1 MSWFNFHAYRREIVK
16 ELSEALEKGTAP
28 WQKPWREVK
37 AEWPVNAAT
46 GDAYGWHNAM
56 RLFTRAK
63 RMGYTDPRWI
73 TYNQALDIGGH
84 VKVGERGTRIIFFA
98 EDRKPIKDENGHYAR
113 NPDGTI
119 KYGVMGIRVMRPY
132 FVFNASQVS
141 GIPVYRPTT
150 QEHESPEECGKAE
163 RILSESGAEITFGG
177 NSAYYNF
184 IDDYIRLPKRFQFST
199 AADYYATALHELS
212 HWTGHESRLNRGFRC
227 DESEEDYAFEELV
240 AEISSMFVSAETGI
254 DQTQE
259 HFDNHAAYV
268 DSWIRRIRNDNQAY
282 FKAVKLA
289 GNAAEYILKNER
301 ERERTQ
307 KKAS

>member
-16 ELSEALEKGTAP
+16 ELSDALAKGTAP

-37 AEWPVNAAT
+37 AEWPVNAVT
-46 GDAYGWHNAM
+46 GDSYGWSNAM

-84 VKVGERGTRIIFFA
+84 VKVGERGTRIIFCA
-98 EDRKPIKDENGHYAR
+98 EEKQPVKDEKGRYVL

-119 KYGVMGIRVMRPY
+119 KYGVVGIRVMRPY
-132 FVFNASQVS
+132 FVFNAVQVS
-141 GIPVYRPTT
+141 GLPVYRPRT
-150 QEHESPEECGKAE
+150 QEHESTEECDKAE
-163 RILSESGAEITFGG
+163 RILSESGAEIRYGG
-177 NSAYYNF
+177 DEAYYNF
-184 IDDYIRLPKRFQFST
+184 ADDYIRLPKRFQFST

-212 HWTGHESRLNRGFRC
+212 HWTGHESRLNRGFGC

-268 DSWIRRIRNDNQAY
+268 DSWIRHIKNDNQAY
-282 FKAVKLA
+282 FRAVKLA
-289 GNAAEYILKNER
+289 WNAAEYILKNER
-301 ERERTQ
+301 ERE

>member
-1 MSWFNFHAYRREIVK
+1 MGWFNFHAYRREIVK
-16 ELSEALEKGTAP
+16 ELSDALAKGTAP

-46 GDAYGWHNAM
+46 GDSYGWYNAM

-84 VKVGERGTRIIFFA
+84 VKVGEKGTKLVFCA
-98 EDRKPIKDENGHYAR
+98 EERQPIKDENGKYVR

-119 KYGVMGIRVMRPY
+119 KYGVLGIRVMRPY

-141 GIPVYRPTT
+141 GLPVYRPAT
-150 QEHESPEECGKAE
+150 QERESPEECGKAE
-163 RILSESGAEITFGG
+163 RILSESGAEIRYGG
-177 NSAYYNF
+177 GEAYYNF
-184 IDDYIRLPKRFQFST
+184 VDDYIRLPKRFQFST

-212 HWTGHESRLNRGFRC
+212 HWTGHESRLNRGFVIG
-227 DESEEDYAFEELV
+227 ESEEAYAFEELV

-268 DSWIRRIRNDNQAY
+268 DLWIRHIRNDNQAY
-282 FKAVKLA
+282 FRAVKLA
-289 GNAAEYILKNER
+289 WNAAEYILKHER
-301 ERERTQ
+301 ERE
-307 KKAS
+307 KLEKAS